1 MVRSRVQE
9 LDETRVD
16 DDEIKKHGLSMSG
29 EDDAKVA
36 PVSVEAVETRARPWP
51 VYQRVPWTVGNSQMQ
66 VGVMEQE

>member
-1 MVRSRVQE
+1 
-9 LDETRVD
+9 
-16 DDEIKKHGLSMSG
+16 MSG